1 MILLQRAIGLFP
13 SFESTELALHALQN
27 NGFLMSRVSVVGR
40 DIGSHTEVTGA
51 NTSNRLVNVGN
62 LHTHENEAGEA
73 AIKGAEAGGALGG
86 LAGLLV
92 GLGVI
97 AIPGIGPVML
107 AGAAATALATV
118 ISGSVIGSAAGGL
131 VGGLI
136 GLGIPRERAET
147 YSNRVSDGEY
157 LVMVEGSE
165 ADIVLAESIFR
176 KGGIREWY
184 VYDLPADFV
193 QTANPSVTHHIPI

>member
-1 MILLQRAIGLFP
+1 
-13 SFESTELALHALQN
+13 
-27 NGFLMSRVSVVGR
+27 
-40 DIGSHTEVTGA
+40 
-51 NTSNRLVNVGN
+51 
-62 LHTHENEAGEA
+62 
-73 AIKGAEAGGALGG
+73 
-86 LAGLLV
+86 
-92 GLGVI
+92 
-97 AIPGIGPVML
+97 
-107 AGAAATALATV
+107 V

-136 GLGIPRERAET
+136 GLGISRERAET

-193 QTANPSVTHHIPI
+193 QTANPSVNHHTQI